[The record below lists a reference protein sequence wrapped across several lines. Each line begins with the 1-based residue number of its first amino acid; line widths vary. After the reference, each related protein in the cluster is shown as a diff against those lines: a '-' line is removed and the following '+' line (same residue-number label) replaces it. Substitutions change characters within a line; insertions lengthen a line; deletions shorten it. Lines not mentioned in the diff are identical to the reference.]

1 MIRQYKS
8 ADLEAVKRLHFE
20 GLKQF
25 NAYIGNPNLDKD
37 METIEETYIHN
48 GGDFL
53 VGLVDNKIIAIG
65 AFRKYDEQTAEIKR
79 IRVDNQLPAQK
90 LFERNGYKEYKRR
103 QLKGLELIFYSKD
116 LWS

>member
-37 METIEETYIHN
+37 METYGVN
-48 GGDFL
+48 L
-53 VGLVDNKIIAIG
+53 VSFVL
-65 AFRKYDEQTAEIKR
+65 
-79 IRVDNQLPAQK
+79 
-90 LFERNGYKEYKRR
+90 
-103 QLKGLELIFYSKD
+103 S
-116 LWS
+116 